1 MDAGE
6 RLAGVT
12 IGAGDVIFV
21 HSGIERRER
30 AQGAEDPE
38 VRPGLAAEAI
48 SWLSERDIAVYSGD
62 CFEALPSGDHVFIS
76 PLHIIGLGAMG
87 LVILDNPGLTALLT
101 TCAEL
106 RRSEFLL
113 TCAPLPIAGATGSRS
128 TQLPLSNWPQKANT
142 HDQATNRPPL
152 HRPATS

>member
-6 RLAGVT
+6 RLAGMT

-62 CFEALPSGDHVFIS
+62 CSK
-76 PLHIIGLGAMG
+76 
-87 LVILDNPGLTALLT
+87 
-101 TCAEL
+101 
-106 RRSEFLL
+106 
-113 TCAPLPIAGATGSRS
+113 
-128 TQLPLSNWPQKANT
+128 LS
-142 HDQATNRPPL
+142 
-152 HRPATS
+152 RPAITPLYRHCT